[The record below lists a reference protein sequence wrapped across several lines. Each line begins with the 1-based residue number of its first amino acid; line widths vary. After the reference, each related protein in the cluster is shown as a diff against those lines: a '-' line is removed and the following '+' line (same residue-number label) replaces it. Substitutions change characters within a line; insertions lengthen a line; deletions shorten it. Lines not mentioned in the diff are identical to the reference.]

1 MYDEK
6 FLDEMFMTM
15 ENNKRLIGFELAIE
29 DLKLEKDYVEKEY
42 DKSSS
47 VIDRMACKVRAS
59 VYAEVIEYLEDVYDN
74 TVLTSLLKKRGEEIK
89 KGEVVLCE
97 VGDEIIVLKHS

>member
-59 VYAEVIEYLEDVYDN
+59 VYAEAIEYLEDVYDN